1 MCARCLPLHS
11 PFVPMRGRRPRA
23 IRPNATRTAR
33 TAAAIQGRR
42 SAMSE
47 DRIDEYGYN
56 IRNELISAA
65 KNAEGAKDVEY
76 RYQYDDIGNRISSHD
91 LGTNRTYIAN
101 NLNQYTSISNS
112 AFSVSP
118 REEFIPQFDDDGNQ
132 TLIQTASGIWQVHY
146 NGENRP
152 ILWECVSFN
161 SPTPNSPT
169 PPLISMSY
177 DRMGRRVTK
186 NDQRFVYDG
195 YLQIA
200 NFEEAVTNSQL
211 TTYNSQLFIWDPTKK
226 VATRPLVWR
235 NGDVVAFYTH
245 DGNKNVS
252 EVISDEAEVDAHY
265 EYAPFGVIAVKH
277 GVFAADNPW
286 RFSSEY
292 AEDDTST
299 VYYNYRYYEPVKG
312 RWLSRDPID
321 ELGSVSLYLFSNN
334 NLDGDQLGLIPRL
347 GELLIMSGALRR
359 MGNNPVV
366 KATGFGSVLIQSALC
381 LYSFATVNQDI
392 PKCVRSYNAQ
402 NEFVGQC
409 VGQAREAVSGCVG
422 NLGGAIGGI
431 VGAGKGFIISTILSN
446 IGKQIGNFVGDFVKD
461 FISEDVLKETFCDTL
476 PKVDPCC
483 NFEGL

>member
-1 MCARCLPLHS
+1 MYETS
-11 PFVPMRGRRPRA
+11 
-23 IRPNATRTAR
+23 T
-33 TAAAIQGRR
+33 
-42 SAMSE
+42 
-47 DRIDEYGYN
+47 DEYGYN
-56 IRNELISAA
+56 IRGELISAA
-65 KNAEGAKDVEY
+65 KTGSPTSVSSVEEY
-76 RYQYDDIGNRISSHD
+76 TYQYDDIGNRISSLG
-91 LGTNRTYIAN
+91 LGTNRTYTAN

-112 AFSVSP
+112 AASALSAG
-118 REEFIPQFDDDGNQ
+118 EFIPHFDDDGNQ
-132 TLIQTASGIWQVHY
+132 TLIKTATGIWSVTY

-152 ILWECVSFN
+152 VQWTLIN
-161 SPTPNSPT
+161 SSTPS
-169 PPLISMSY
+169 LISMSF
-177 DRMGRRVTK
+177 DRMGRRVMK
-186 NDQRFVYDG
+186 NDLRFVYDG

-200 NFEEAVTNSQL
+200 NFEYQTSNIKLQ
-211 TTYNSQLFIWDPTKK
+211 TFIWDPTEL
-226 VATRPLVWR
+226 VATRPLVW
-235 NGDVVAFYTH
+235 NGENFIVYYVH

-252 EVISDEAEVDAHY
+252 EVLGTNTLLSAHY
-265 EYAPFGVIAVKH
+265 DYSPFGFVVAQY
-277 GVFAADNPW
+277 GEFANVNPW

-292 AEDDTST
+292 AEGDTST
-299 VYYNYRYYEPVKG
+299 IYYNYRHYEPVTG

-381 LYSFATVNQDI
+381 LYSLATVNQDV
-392 PKCVRSYNAQ
+392 PKCVRSYNEQ

-483 NFEGL
+483 DFEGL

>member
-1 MCARCLPLHS
+1 
-11 PFVPMRGRRPRA
+11 
-23 IRPNATRTAR
+23 
-33 TAAAIQGRR
+33 
-42 SAMSE
+42 
-47 DRIDEYGYN
+47 
-56 IRNELISAA
+56 
-65 KNAEGAKDVEY
+65 
-76 RYQYDDIGNRISSHD
+76 
-91 LGTNRTYIAN
+91 
-101 NLNQYTSISNS
+101 
-112 AFSVSP
+112 
-118 REEFIPQFDDDGNQ
+118 
-132 TLIQTASGIWQVHY
+132 
-146 NGENRP
+146 
-152 ILWECVSFN
+152 
-161 SPTPNSPT
+161 
-169 PPLISMSY
+169 MSY

-200 NFEEAVTNSQL
+200 DNGGNV
-211 TTYNSQLFIWDPTKK
+211 YIWDPTKK

-245 DGNKNVS
+245 DGNTNVS

-299 VYYNYRYYEPVKG
+299 VYYNYRYYEPVTG

-334 NLDGDQLGLIPRL
+334 NLDGDQLCLIPRL

-381 LYSFATVNQDI
+381 LYSLATVNQDI
-392 PKCVRSYNAQ
+392 PKCVRSHNEQ
-402 NEFVGQC
+402 NEIVGQC
-409 VGQAREAVSGCVG
+409 VGQAREAVSGCIG

-483 NFEGL
+483 DFEGL